1 LAALSPSGCYK
12 TDMKKEIWS
21 EIATQMSQ
29 FDMFTVAFVTK
40 FS

>member
-1 LAALSPSGCYK
+1 L
-12 TDMKKEIWS
+12 KKEIWS

-40 FS
+40 FF